1 MRNYRKQ
8 SEPIPQHLLMEK
20 GGGESKTIPDQA
32 MHMREILHRYTT
44 GQSLNVGIGVPTYE
58 PNAVLYDTRRKH
70 NIDIAEDRHILEREI
85 DNINSEIY
93 DKKTRLAQIN
103 SQKRTKG
110 QATDDAKAV
119 EENSSPTG

>member
-1 MRNYRKQ
+1 MKKYRSQ

-44 GQSLNVGIGVPTYE
+44 GQSLNVGIGIPTYT
-58 PNAVLYDTRRKH
+58 PDAVLYDTRRKH
-70 NIDIAEDRHILEREI
+70 IIDIAEDRHVLEREI

-93 DKKTRLAQIN
+93 DKKTKLAQIN
-103 SQKRTKG
+103 SQKRAKG
-110 QATDDAKAV
+110 QTIDDGKSM
-119 EENSSPTG
+119 EENPNPTG